1 MIRSSRKSDDLQSF
15 KVFKVF
21 RYLTIF
27 SQIFYKKAVLKY
39 FTKFTEKHL
48 CMKHAKHTILWGMP
62 STLFYESLNACYF
75 MKHVKP
81 AILWLSPSTP
91 IFWRTQSTSFYEAC
105 QTRKHAKDAS
115 TAITWAHQAR
125 KARQARDHAS
135 TLFRKL
141 YFCQCNFCLCLSC
154 RNTFLNKFPI
164 AASRNQFSVYLLKQ
178 YSFIWRFFMLVE
190 IQFLKNNI
198 FRANENWFSG

>member
-1 MIRSSRKSDDLQSF
+1 MTYNHLKFSKFSDIWLYSHRYFIKRLFWSISQNSQKNTCAWNTPSTSYYEACQARYFMNHSMHAILWSMRSTAFYEARQARNF
-15 KVFKVF
+15 VT
-21 RYLTIF
+21 LT
-27 SQIFYKKAVLKY
+27 
-39 FTKFTEKHL
+39 KHTNFL
-48 CMKHAKHTILWGMP
+48 THAKHVI
-62 STLFYESLNACYF
+62 
-75 MKHVKP
+75 
-81 AILWLSPSTP
+81 
-91 IFWRTQSTSFYEAC
+91 YEAC

-141 YFCQCNFCLCLSC
+141 YFCQCNFCLFLSC

>member
-1 MIRSSRKSDDLQSF
+1 MTYNHLKFSKFSDIWLYSH
-15 KVFKVF
+15 
-21 RYLTIF
+21 RYFIKRLFWSISQNSQKNTCAWNTPNTPYYEACQARYFMNHSMHAILWSMWSTAFYEARQARNFVTLT
-27 SQIFYKKAVLKY
+27 
-39 FTKFTEKHL
+39 KHTNFL
-48 CMKHAKHTILWGMP
+48 THAKHVI
-62 STLFYESLNACYF
+62 
-75 MKHVKP
+75 
-81 AILWLSPSTP
+81 
-91 IFWRTQSTSFYEAC
+91 YEAC

-115 TAITWAHQAR
+115 TAITWAHEAR

-141 YFCQCNFCLCLSC
+141 YFCQCNFCLFLSC

>member
-1 MIRSSRKSDDLQSF
+1 MTYNHLKFSKFSDIWLYSHRYFIKRLFWSISQNSQKNTCAWNTPSTPSYEACQARYFMNHSMHAILWSMRSTAFYEARQARNF
-15 KVFKVF
+15 VT
-21 RYLTIF
+21 LT
-27 SQIFYKKAVLKY
+27 
-39 FTKFTEKHL
+39 KHTNFL
-48 CMKHAKHTILWGMP
+48 THAKHVI
-62 STLFYESLNACYF
+62 
-75 MKHVKP
+75 
-81 AILWLSPSTP
+81 
-91 IFWRTQSTSFYEAC
+91 YEAC

-141 YFCQCNFCLCLSC
+141 YFCQCNFCLFLSC